1 MSEAGVEGH
10 FTPSKKRT
18 RFFRTKGFLRIF
30 DGFFLQTKG
39 FLPKAYE
46 IFWSEMPLGG
56 RGPESHGGTEISALV
71 FNLCYKK
78 LHSPYRPTGNGRV
91 RRFSP

>member
-1 MSEAGVEGH
+1 MKAFLGNESGLHHERSE
-10 FTPSKKRT
+10 
-18 RFFRTKGFLRIF
+18 
-30 DGFFLQTKG
+30 
-39 FLPKAYE
+39 
-46 IFWSEMPLGG
+46 
-56 RGPESHGGTEISALV
+56 RGPESHGGAEISALV